1 MTSKNLVVYYSY
13 EGSTRVIA
21 QTIADVL
28 DAGMIE
34 CKPLKDLSLK
44 GFTKYIWGGRQVVFK
59 LHPQLE
65 TFEKNPDDYDMV
77 IIGTPVWAFTYAPAI
92 RSFLSQVNLKNKKI
106 GLFCCH
112 EGAKGRTFNNLK
124 KVLSNNTFI
133 GEIDF
138 LNVEKN
144 KEENIVKAKN
154 WAMTLR
160 DKK

>member
-1 MTSKNLVVYYSY
+1 MTNKNLVVYYSY

-21 QTIADVL
+21 QTIANVL
-28 DAGMIE
+28 DAEMIE
-34 CKPLKDLSLK
+34 CKPLKDISSK
-44 GFTKYIWGGRQVVFK
+44 GFMKYVWGGKQVVFK
-59 LHPQLE
+59 QHPQLE

-77 IIGTPVWAFTYAPAI
+77 IIGTPVWVFTYAPAI

-106 GLFCCH
+106 GVFCCH
-112 EGAKGRTFNNLK
+112 EGTKGRTLTNLK
-124 KVLSNNTFI
+124 KVLSHNTLI

-154 WAMTLR
+154 WAMAL
-160 DKK
+160 KGK